1 MSINFYQ
8 AKTKVPVENE
18 SVTERETGKKK
29 DLTLK
34 NSLSGV
40 FLRVWGLGT
49 ASHICRNKH
58 LSKCWMIQ

>member
-18 SVTERETGKKK
+18 SVTERESGKNKIKKK
-29 DLTLK
+29 LTLK

-58 LSKCWMIQ
+58 LSKC